1 MKENRLL
8 NSYLEIYG
16 AAFEQTKQKDERAEL
31 LSLISDLVD
40 EKKELGIHEE
50 DAIRDVLEN
59 LGDPK
64 KLAQKNQDKPDALLS
79 GNYYQAFMKV
89 LPYTLVVTILVY
101 FAYTILRIVLLNMNN
116 TEFESLSPVSM
127 LLSTGAITLIVFIIL
142 ERTKTPLKINPWTLD
157 DLESQ
162 AKSINRFELSLSSAF
177 GILTLVLFM
186 FLPKL
191 LSLVPDIQFDFTD
204 MMAQWESLWPLF
216 LTLIGVGLVEFVLKM
231 LHPKYD
237 LYTLIVTTITNII
250 YIILILVLI
259 NAVMGLPVFSQYLV
273 NKTQTLAVIGLVL
286 TLLMGID
293 IYEFYKKTR

>member
-89 LPYTLVVTILVY
+89 LLYTLVVTILVY

-142 ERTKTPLKINPWTLD
+142 ERTKTPLKINPWTLN

-162 AKSINRFELSLSSAF
+162 AKSINRFELSLSSSF

-191 LSLVPDIQFDFTD
+191 LSLVPD

-216 LTLIGVGLVEFVLKM
+216 LNLIGVGLVEFVVKM

-237 LYTLIVTTITNII
+237 LYSLIVTTIANII